1 MAHHQTRSRQ
11 KNRKKSRYSTRKK
24 SNVKKRA
31 YRRRK
36 PNTTR
41 YVNRAHQCAQSAS
54 TSSLSVDCSESACS
68 VCRREQNQG
77 CDDPGNKHNGGSAS
91 ESQSGSFRDSMPASR
106 KQSPEASP

>member
-1 MAHHQTRSRQ
+1 MVHYQTRSRQ
-11 KNRKKSRYSTRKK
+11 KNRKKSRYSTQKK

-31 YRRRK
+31 YRRK

-41 YVNRAHQCAQSAS
+41 YVNRAHQSPQSTS

-68 VCRREQNQG
+68 LCRQEQNQS
-77 CDDPGNKHNGGSAS
+77 CDPGNKHNGGSAS